1 MADEILKSIEQI
13 ENATLDLLKD
23 NERLRTALI
32 KCRDTLDEIR
42 FADELKH
49 KLWREDQ
56 TEAIEMATKALG
68 EK

>member
-42 FADELKH
+42 MDRMISP
-49 KLWREDQ
+49 LWCDDQ
-56 TEAIEMATKALG
+56 IEAVEMANKALG

>member
-42 FADELKH
+42 MDRIKFP
-49 KLWREDQ
+49 LWCEDQ
-56 TEAIEMATKALG
+56 ARAIEMANKALG